1 MYKKIVVFSL
11 FLIGCTLKAPTA
23 FSEEALKD
31 TLVNLDNQEVTFQT
45 ILKKHQ
51 GKKILL
57 NVWASWCRD
66 CIKAIPK
73 LKALQVENPQ
83 ISYVFISS
91 DKNTKVWKKA
101 LDTYQ
106 LKGTHYFMKDG
117 MNSAFGSF
125 LNSNWIPRYL
135 VINENG
141 FVDLFKA
148 KKITDERIV
157 NAIKK

>member
-1 MYKKIVVFSL
+1 
-11 FLIGCTLKAPTA
+11 
-23 FSEEALKD
+23 
-31 TLVNLDNQEVTFQT
+31 
-45 ILKKHQ
+45 LKKHQ

-106 LKGTHYFMKDG
+106 LKGAHYFMKDG